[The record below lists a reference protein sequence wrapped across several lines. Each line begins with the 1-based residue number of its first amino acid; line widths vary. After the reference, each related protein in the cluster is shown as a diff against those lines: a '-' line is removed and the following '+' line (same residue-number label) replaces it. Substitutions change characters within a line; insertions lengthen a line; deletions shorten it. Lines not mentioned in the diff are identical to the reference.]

1 LNSSD
6 TPLVLAVDDDRVS
19 LMAIEAKIKKLGYN
33 VITADGGSKAISV
46 IEEHKNKIDVIILD
60 RMMPEVDGMGIVSW
74 LKSQNQLS
82 KIPIVMQTGLDKP
95 EQVREGLDVGVY
107 YYLTKPTPDDILSA
121 VVKSAIKESV
131 RIKTL
136 GAELKRH
143 RGSFSLIQKMSITL
157 KTIEQAEDVSCFL
170 ANCYQNPEVVL
181 QGIAELIINAIEHG
195 NLGVTYEEKSEL
207 ISSNTWLQELNKRQE
222 LPENA
227 NKVVIVEFEK
237 NDDVYK
243 LVISDQGKGFVWNKH
258 LNSTPATAL
267 DSYGRGISR
276 ANMIFSRIEY
286 NNEGNSVTAIIDNG
300 QASKLNW

>member
-1 LNSSD
+1 MNSSD
-6 TPLVLAVDDDRVS
+6 TPLILVVDDDRVS

-33 VITADGGSKAISV
+33 VVTVDGGSKAMSV
-46 IEEHKNKIDVIILD
+46 IEEHKNKIDAIILD
-60 RMMPEVDGMGIVSW
+60 RMMPEVDGMGVVSW

-82 KIPIVMQTGLDKP
+82 KIPIIMQTGLDRP
-95 EQVREGLDVGVY
+95 EQIREGLDAGVY

-121 VVKSAIKESV
+121 VLRSAIKESV

-181 QGIAELIINAIEHG
+181 QGIAELIINAVEHG

-207 ISSNTWLQELNKRQE
+207 VSSNTWLQELNKRQE
-222 LPENA
+222 LPENV
-227 NKVVIVEFEK
+227 NKVVTVEFDK
-237 NDDVYK
+237 NEDVYK

-267 DSYGRGISR
+267 DAYGRGISR

-300 QASKLNW
+300 QAAKLDW